1 MSRPLSTLPASERP
15 DNYIIPFE
23 LLPIPL
29 EIKRQYTEEQLK
41 EVRSTSFY
49 TTNNNPALEIEFA
62 DVYDVWQC
70 ERPPSRTHN
79 NWQHW
84 RGWELTIK
92 GGDLGELHGI

>member
-49 TTNNNPALEIEFA
+49 AAQGTGKPALEIEFA
-62 DVYDVWQC
+62 DVYDVWEC
-70 ERPPSRTHN
+70 DRPSSRTHN
-79 NWQHW
+79 NWQYW
-84 RGWELTIK
+84 RGWQWTVK
-92 GGDLGELHGI
+92 GAAL